1 MTWLLYLMLAQDPA
15 APAPAPAALAPAPA
29 ALATVKRIYVD
40 KLTAGEGS
48 EQIRDQLLSALAGTG
63 LFVMTENPDRADAF
77 LRGGAEDRVF
87 QETFDFKEGVDG
99 RAQIGT
105 GTTGIGNGGRNGSRR
120 SAGISVGEDESARQT
135 ERKHEAVAAIRMV
148 NKDGDVIWSTLQE
161 SAGTKFRIA
170 SVDLVRKIVDQLK
183 QDVTSARKPPAR

>member
-1 MTWLLYLMLAQDPA
+1 MIGWLCLLLVQDPA
-15 APAPAPAALAPAPA
+15 AAAPALG
-29 ALATVKRIYVD
+29 TVKRVHVD
-40 KLTAGEGS
+40 KLTPGEGS
-48 EQIRDQLLSALAGTG
+48 EQIRDQLLSALAATG

-87 QETFDFKEGVDG
+87 QETFDFRDGVDG

-105 GTTGIGNGGRNGSRR
+105 GTTGRNSSRR

-135 ERKHEAVAAIRMV
+135 ERKHEAVAAVRLV

-161 SAGTKFRIA
+161 SAGTKFRVA

-183 QDVTSARKPPAR
+183 QDVTSARKPTAR